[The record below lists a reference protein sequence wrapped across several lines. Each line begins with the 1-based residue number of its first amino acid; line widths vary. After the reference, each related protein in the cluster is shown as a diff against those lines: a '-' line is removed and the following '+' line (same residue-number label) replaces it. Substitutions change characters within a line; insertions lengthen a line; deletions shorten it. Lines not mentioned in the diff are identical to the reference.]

1 MKVCRRLSSTTT
13 SDTTASSRCCR
24 LAPFHAHRPRRV
36 RRYPTD
42 LTDPQ
47 WVIIEPLLP
56 DPGFLAGAGGR
67 PESWCR
73 RTIVDAIFYVVD
85 NGIKWRALPGDFPPY
100 STVFNYFAAWEK
112 TGATAGILDALRDRV
127 RLAEGRAAEPTA
139 AVIDSASVRGAA
151 TVGAGTRGWDAG
163 KRVNGRKRHIVV
175 DTCGLLL
182 AVVVTAAS
190 VQDRDGARPVLERLT
205 ASCCRVRLVW
215 ADGGY
220 AGQLVLWAGETLGLA
235 LAIVKR
241 SDLPGFQVLPRRWVV
256 ERTLAWI
263 ASHRRCV
270 RDYERPP
277 AHHEAMV
284 RWAMIRTTSKRLARQ
299 V

>member
-1 MKVCRRLSSTTT
+1 MKVCRTLPEDTTT
-13 SDTTASSRCCR
+13 ETAGAPRCCR
-24 LAPFHAHRPRRV
+24 LAPLHAHRPRRA

-42 LTDPQ
+42 LSDAQ
-47 WVIIEPLLP
+47 WAIIEPLLP

-73 RTIVDAIFYVVD
+73 RIIVDAILYVVD
-85 NGIKWRALPGDFPPY
+85 NGIKWRALPVDFPPD

-112 TGATAGILDALRDRV
+112 TRATARVLDALRDRI
-127 RLAEGRAAEPTA
+127 RLADGRAAEPTA

-151 TVGAGTRGWDAG
+151 TVGAGTRGFDAG
-163 KRVNGRKRHIVV
+163 KKVNGRKRHIIV
-175 DTCGLLL
+175 DTLGLLL
-182 AVVVTAAS
+182 AVVVTGAG
-190 VQDRDGARPVLERLT
+190 VQDRDGAKPLLELLT
-205 ASCCRVRLVW
+205 ASCHKVRLVW

-220 AGQLVLWAGETLGLA
+220 AGKLVAWAGDTLGLT
-235 LAIVKR
+235 LRIVKR

-270 RDYERPP
+270 RDYERLP

-284 RWAMIRTTSKRLARQ
+284 RWAMIRTTSKRLARK